1 MIDSLIEKIASNEIE
16 TATALNQAKII
27 ASKIKNDDF
36 KQWINHELKGYPQE
50 FLNQLP
56 DYRIFSVQIRGDIID
71 QWGIPN
77 EDILFVMDDF
87 VKQFNID
94 DPYKHYER
102 QNISTIE
109 HAVKNAPGQFV
120 VNPFNPKFI
129 GMMNEVYQQVNPGVQ
144 ITSVGRHIALS
155 NLRNVIVQVNQRL
168 LDTLLELKEEF
179 PDFEDGFE
187 ASDKNKSK
195 AQNIV
200 NLNIYG
206 GTANTNLGVGD
217 SVIQKDITFTNKV
230 EQTLNKLKELG
241 VPDEDLTEAE
251 QIIKSTPKTDLSKKL
266 MTWVGKLSGKMIEKG
281 IELKLPEII
290 ETVQDFI

>member
-1 MIDSLIEKIASNEIE
+1 MIDSLIEKIASNEVDSP
-16 TATALNQAKII
+16 TALNQAKII
-27 ASKIKNDDF
+27 ASKIKNENF
-36 KQWINHELKGYPQE
+36 KQWINYELKGYPQE
-50 FLNQLP
+50 FLNKLP

-71 QWGIPN
+71 QWGIPS

-109 HAVKNAPGQFV
+109 HAVNNAPGQFV

-129 GMMNEVYQQVNPGVQ
+129 GMMNEVYNQANPGVQ
-144 ITSVGRHIALS
+144 ITSVGRHIAIS
-155 NLRNVIVQVNQRL
+155 NLRNIVVQVKQRL

-179 PDFEDGFE
+179 PDFEKGFE
-187 ASDKNKSK
+187 ASETNQTK

-206 GTANTNLGVGD
+206 GTANTNLGVGE
-217 SVIQKDITFTNKV
+217 SVVQKDITFTNKV
-230 EQTLNKLKELG
+230 EQTLSKLKELG
-241 VPDEDLTEAE
+241 VPDEDLKDAE
-251 QIIKSTPKTDLSKKL
+251 EIVKSTPKADISKKL

-281 IELKLPEII
+281 LEMKLPEII
-290 ETVQDFI
+290 QTIQDFV